1 MTSRTYGVTMRRS
14 APLRLDMHDD
24 APSQG
29 TWREWVVGCERPI
42 AIDLFSGAGGL
53 SQGLEAAGYQVV
65 LGVDTDGWALETH
78 AHNFAGLSLAL
89 DLGDEE
95 IRGRLSG
102 LFDGIDVD
110 LVAGGPP
117 CQPFSRAG
125 RSKIRSLVE
134 DGVRDSV
141 DGRKQL
147 WHGFVEVVEQVQPR
161 AVLLENVPDMALG
174 DDMVVLRRLIGRLES
189 AGYEVDARIVDTW
202 EYGVPQHR
210 QRLILVGVRE
220 GDQFNWP
227 DPTDRVTVREAIGD
241 LPELKVEP
249 NMPIGHAS
257 MPYGDPAMSDFA
269 RRARKRCTGEL
280 EATVHNH
287 VTRAVRPDDYEAF
300 QLMVP
305 GTLYSDL
312 PEDMKRYRDDIFDD
326 KYNRL
331 DWNSFSRSITA
342 HIAKD
347 GYWYI
352 HPEQHR
358 TLTVREAARLQTFP
372 DTFRFA
378 GTRSH
383 QFHQI
388 GNAVPPALGEAIG
401 AAILDAA
408 RLEGEPT
415 RPRPSKVR
423 ATFRSNLVDWA
434 GKDRTATPWAYPSDR
449 WTATVGLV
457 LGSKGGNAW
466 PGPEDVLGIA
476 PTFETA
482 TPRLLAALV
491 AMTSPG
497 RRRTAVERLA
507 AAAATIREDPASW
520 TSQEW
525 QRCAGLGPSAR
536 AWYQALTGEADGLI
550 ASTAVLRVTARL
562 TATDVDR
569 QNRNSAGRMHLA
581 KLVGDGP
588 DAAERVLVVEDPVEI
603 LPEHDGAT
611 PETRHEPRDSGA
623 RCRWSPASRGHR

>member
-1 MTSRTYGVTMRRS
+1 
-14 APLRLDMHDD
+14 MHED

-29 TWREWVVGCERPI
+29 TWRQWVADCERPI

-65 LGVDTDGWALETH
+65 LGVDTDEWALETH

-95 IRGRLSG
+95 IRTGLSR
-102 LFDGIDVD
+102 LFDGLEVD

-134 DGVRDSV
+134 DGVRDAV
-141 DGRKQL
+141 DGRKEL
-147 WHGFVEVVEQVQPR
+147 WQGFIEVVEQVKPR

-210 QRLILVGVRE
+210 QRLILIGVRE
-220 GDQFNWP
+220 GEFNWP
-227 DPTDRVTVREAIGD
+227 EPTDRVTVREAIGD
-241 LPELKVEP
+241 LPELEVEP
-249 NMPIGHAS
+249 NTPVGRAS
-257 MPYGDPAMSDFA
+257 MPYGDPVMSDFA
-269 RRARKRCTGEL
+269 RRARKHCAGEL
-280 EATVHNH
+280 GAIVHDH

-401 AAILDAA
+401 VAL
-408 RLEGEPT
+408 LEATRSVSEPSG
-415 RPRPSKVR
+415 PRPSTVR
-423 ATFRSNLVDWA
+423 AAFRTQLAAWA
-434 GKDRTATPWAYPSDR
+434 REDRATAPWMYPTDP
-449 WTATVGLV
+449 WTAAVGSV
-457 LGSKGGNAW
+457 LGGKGRVAW
-466 PGPEDVLGIA
+466 PSPEDVLDLA
-476 PTFETA
+476 PTFKQA
-482 TPRLLAALV
+482 TPRLMTTLV
-491 AMTSPG
+491 AMTAPG
-497 RRRTAVERLA
+497 RRRSAVERLA
-507 AAAATIREDPASW
+507 AAVAAVREDPAAWSSRQW
-520 TSQEW
+520 HKA
-525 QRCAGLGPSAR
+525 AGLGPSTR
-536 AWYQALTGEADGLI
+536 AWFEALTGESQGLI

-562 TATDVDR
+562 TGTGVDR
-569 QNRNSAGRMHLA
+569 QNRNSAGRMQLA
-581 KLVGDGP
+581 KLVGDGH
-588 DAAERVLVVEDPVEI
+588 DASLLNAAMHRLGQTVC
-603 LPEHDGAT
+603 T
-611 PETRHEPRDSGA
+611 PEAPQCHACPLEDLCEA
-623 RCRWSPASRGHR
+623 RTPC